1 MLIIY
6 MGVVDIIET
15 ITNMKPED
23 IEKLTSKEKEM
34 FDNFKQ
40 QIELHNQTLQQLRS
54 AKSNLEHEIYQK
66 KSYLNT
72 SKQNIPMKVYFKE
85 IGFVLLVGILS
96 SFVIINNGQTQSNI
110 QTLILLLN
118 SLIILCAS
126 LFPLIILQKI

>member
-1 MLIIY
+1 ME
-6 MGVVDIIET
+6 VVDIIEA
-15 ITNMKPED
+15 ITNMKSED

-40 QIELHNQTLQQLRS
+40 QIEHHNQTLQQLRS
-54 AKSNLEHEIYQK
+54 AKYNLEHEIYQK

-72 SKQNIPMKVYFKE
+72 SKQNIPIKVYFKE

-96 SFVIINNGQTQSNI
+96 SFVIISYNGQTQSNI